1 MPETEKKPIVLLL
14 LQGWGLNLSW
24 QKNAIIGAKTDN
36 FDKLWREY
44 NHLVIGQSPS
54 SKLRDKRFFYESFFS
69 DSAPRTT
76 AEVINQAFADKSV
89 YQRKGLQDMYAYTV
103 RHNSKVH
110 FIATLSSDDR
120 FNDLDHLFSLIKI
133 AKRNGV
139 YQQYVHLLIDVF
151 PSEEEIIA
159 KIESLQSELSK
170 IGGVEIATISSFKSL
185 YRENSLKETLKNII
199 LAQGKTVQSLKQAFL
214 LKKKQAPGLGSLV
227 VSSHRNA
234 VSDFD
239 AVIFTDYNAEAAQ
252 PLSKYFSGLFNFP
265 DIKRP
270 KFLKVSYLIDA
281 LAEADATI
289 IPTQVGSSWFSKL
302 YKCNCTILAERK
314 DLDFIS
320 SVVSIPKTIK
330 RAELKD
336 IDNSNI
342 EERAAIE
349 KIFSYIMD
357 KVEKKSDDLLIV
369 DLPFI
374 IKSCLSNNFQRT
386 QKTIK
391 IIDSLLPALESC
403 IIKNDGVLILSSFC
417 AMAEEIDISSS
428 SLGQKVNFSTNPL
441 PWIEISNGSKKASQ
455 LPLGI
460 LDFVNIKHSQSY
472 LKSYIKNYLEG

>member
-1 MPETEKKPIVLLL
+1 MAETEKKPIVLLL

-36 FDKLWREY
+36 FDKLWRGY
-44 NHLVIGQSPS
+44 NHLIIGQSPS

-69 DSAPRTT
+69 DSAPRTSI
-76 AEVINQAFADKSV
+76 EVINQAFADKSV
-89 YQRKGLQDMYAYTV
+89 SQRKGLQDMYSYTV

-110 FIATLSSDDR
+110 FVTTLSPDDR
-120 FNDLDHLFSLIKI
+120 FSDLTHLSSLIKI
-133 AKRNGV
+133 AKGNGV

-170 IGGVEIATISSFKSL
+170 IGGVEIATISSLEGLCK
-185 YRENSLKETLKNII
+185 ENSLKETLKNII
-199 LAQGKTVQSLKQAFL
+199 LAQGKIVQSLKQAFL

-227 VSSHRNA
+227 VSSHRNT

-239 AVIFTDYNAEAAQ
+239 AVIFTDYNAEVAR

-270 KFLKVSYLIDA
+270 KFLRVSYLVDA
-281 LAEADATI
+281 PAGEDTNI
-289 IPTQVGSSWFSKL
+289 IPTQVSSSWFLKL
-302 YKCNCTILAERK
+302 HECKCTILAEKK
-314 DLDFIS
+314 DLSFIS
-320 SVVSIPKTIK
+320 SVISIPKTVK
-330 RAELKD
+330 KAELKN
-336 IDNSNI
+336 IENSNI
-342 EERAAIE
+342 EEKVAIQ
-349 KIFSYIMD
+349 KVFSYIID

-374 IKSCLSNNFQRT
+374 IKSCLSSNFQRT

-417 AMAEEIDISSS
+417 GMAEEIDISSS
-428 SLGQKVNFSTNPL
+428 SLGQKVNFSANPL
-441 PWIEISNGSKKASQ
+441 PWIEISNASKKASR
-455 LPLGI
+455 LPLSI
-460 LDFVNIKHSQSY
+460 LDFVNIKHNQSY